1 MLKHARSFFIL
12 CLPLCLLLLST
23 TDAAAQ
29 VPDTTYRKPELPTG
43 PPAPVETQPRPRV
56 QEKQKPQPQ
65 VIEQP
70 VPVKQETDEEQ
81 LRFIDKL
88 YFGGSLGLQ
97 FGTFTNISI
106 MPTLSYAVFPKVFA
120 GVGAVYHYRSGG
132 GVNFNNYGGRGYLQ
146 GELIEIGGGA
156 VLAHGEVES
165 LSVEYGYYDQFG
177 RLVGKERS
185 GITMPLV
192 GLGYRQRFSRKGSF
206 DLLVLYNS
214 NDSFNNPYS
223 NPVIRF
229 GLNIPFTN
237 R

>member
-1 MLKHARSFFIL
+1 MLKHVRSLIVL
-12 CLPLCLLLLST
+12 CLPSLLLLLSSNN
-23 TDAAAQ
+23 AAAQ

-43 PPAPVETQPRPRV
+43 PPVPVEKQRPRV
-56 QEKQKPQPQ
+56 QEQPKPKPQ
-65 VIEQP
+65 VIEQELP
-70 VPVKQETDEEQ
+70 VQQETDEEQ

-120 GVGAVYHYRSGG
+120 GVGAVYHYKSGG

-146 GELIEIGGGA
+146 GELVEIGGGA
-156 VLAHGEVES
+156 LLAHGEVES
-165 LSVEYGYYDQFG
+165 LSVEYAYYDQMG
-177 RLVGKERS
+177 RMMGKTRS
-185 GITMPLV
+185 SLTMPLV
-192 GLGYRQRFSRKGSF
+192 GLGYRQRISSKGSF
-206 DLLVLYNS
+206 DLLVLYNA
-214 NDSFNNPYS
+214 NDSFYNPYS